1 MIQAK
6 TGMLVRRPV
15 GEVYE
20 AFVDPEITRRF
31 WFTKGSG
38 RLEPGKRVQWEWE
51 MYGIS
56 VPVEVRDLE
65 PPRHIVVEW
74 SGPKGA
80 NQVAWYFTERD
91 DGTTFVEIVNDGFR
105 GDPDDVARQAA
116 ESAAGFSF
124 VLAGVK
130 AYLEHGIELNL
141 VKDRFPKGEVKTL
154 PSHKDAAI
162 EFLKMAASG
171 DVREA
176 YRRHVGPGFRHHNA
190 WFPGDADSLMAAME
204 ENARQ
209 NPTKVFDVKQA
220 IAQGDRVAV
229 FSHVRQTPEDP
240 GAGVVHIF
248 RFEGARIV
256 ELWDLGQAVPQDSV
270 NENGMF

>member
-6 TGMLVRRPV
+6 TGMLIRRPAP
-15 GEVYE
+15 EVLE

-56 VPVEVRDLE
+56 VPVAVQEVE
-65 PPRHIVVEW
+65 PHKIVVEW

-80 NQVAWYFTERD
+80 NRVEWFFTERE
-91 DGTTFVEIVNDGFR
+91 DGTTFVEITNDGFS
-105 GDPDDVARQAA
+105 GDAEEVARQAA
-116 ESAAGFSF
+116 DSASGFSF
-124 VLAGVK
+124 VLAGAK

-141 VKDRFPKGEVKTL
+141 VKDRFPKGEVKTP
-154 PSHKDAAI
+154 PSHKEAAV
-162 EFLKMAASG
+162 EFLTMVAAG
-171 DVREA
+171 KVREA

-190 WFPGDADSLMAAME
+190 YFRGDADSLLAAME
-204 ENARQ
+204 ENAKE
-209 NPTKVFDVKQA
+209 NPGKALDVKQA
-220 IAQGDRVAV
+220 IQQGEKVAV
-229 FSHVRQTPEDP
+229 FSHVRQRPDDP

-256 ELWDLGQAVPQDSV
+256 ELWDVGQAVPQGDVV
-270 NENGMF
+270 NEHGMF

>member
-15 GEVYE
+15 AEVYE

-38 RLEPGKRVQWEWE
+38 RLEKGRRVQWEWE

-56 VPVEVRDLE
+56 VPVDVKELE
-65 PPRHIVVEW
+65 PHKIVIEW

-80 NQVAWYFTERD
+80 NRVEWFFTERE
-91 DGTTFVEIVNDGFR
+91 DGTTFVEITNDGFH
-105 GDPDDVARQAA
+105 GDAEDVAHQAA

-124 VLAGVK
+124 VLAGAK

-141 VKDRFPKGEVKTL
+141 VKDRFPKGEVKT
-154 PSHKDAAI
+154 PASHRDAAV

-171 DVREA
+171 DVKEA
-176 YRRHVGPGFRHHNA
+176 FRRHVGPGFKHHNA
-190 WFPGDADSLMAAME
+190 FFPGDGDSLLRAME
-204 ENARQ
+204 DNAKQ
-209 NPTKVFDVKQA
+209 NPGKVLEVKQV

-229 FSHVRQTPEDP
+229 FSHVRQSP
-240 GAGVVHIF
+240 
-248 RFEGARIV
+248 
-256 ELWDLGQAVPQDSV
+256 
-270 NENGMF
+270 

>member
-15 GEVYE
+15 AEVYE

-38 RLEPGKRVQWEWE
+38 RLEKGRRVQWEWE

-56 VPVEVRDLE
+56 VPVEVKELE
-65 PPRHIVVEW
+65 PHRIVIEW

-80 NQVAWYFTERD
+80 NRVEWFFTERD
-91 DGTTFVEIVNDGFR
+91 DGTTFVEITNDGFH
-105 GDPDDVARQAA
+105 GDAEDVAHQAA
-116 ESAAGFSF
+116 ESASGFSF
-124 VLAGVK
+124 VLAGAK

-141 VKDRFPKGEVKTL
+141 VKDRFPKGEVKTV
-154 PSHKDAAI
+154 SHKEAAV

-176 YRRHVGPGFRHHNA
+176 FRRHVAPGFKHHNA
-190 WFPGDADSLMAAME
+190 WFPGDGDSLLRAME
-204 ENARQ
+204 DNAKEN
-209 NPTKVFDVKQA
+209 PGKVFDVKQV
-220 IAQGDRVAV
+220 IAQGERVAV
-229 FSHVRQTPEDP
+229 FSHVRQKPDDR